1 MVSAAHIGISR
12 SDGAFAKAVPCLGQ
26 MVDTCTVVV
35 VANLGIPR
43 STVDRTLGV
52 TLGESM
58 ADKGVVLDHRA
69 AGMRTGHT
77 DTVLLAGVC
86 RGRISIEIVVLYRC
100 GRGQINDRHIVS
112 RTDLVADEIVV
123 LDLAGGIAGAV
134 VVDLDNAIQRR
145 CAALESRIGNYQL
158 GLLCTLGGG
167 AHNVQGFD
175 IIKRAA
181 VHRKA
186 GIIAGVIRTDQHRI
200 NVDVLKGQIFHDC
213 GLAIAG
219 ELEHTVCNICQI
231 YIYSIG
237 KLYPVSVAVNRQ
249 GLIHHNLL
257 ADGLVSQQR
266 DGLAV
271 PGGLHRR
278 VQVIEIQVALFHHV
292 LALRRSAHGKPAV
305 AARNDRIPSARQI
318 VLRLEYSAVNGQA
331 AACTLYIDRRSVAG
345 VPVVLTAVD
354 GHVRALH
361 IQRMENL
368 RVGNRHLTAT
378 QVQHIAPNVIKR
390 RSAFRFLAG
399 VRDGQVMILSAA
411 AGQIVSVQVDG
422 HHAVNGTS
430 DIHAGCI
437 RQQLHRIPCLG
448 RRNSLRQRSIVLPTD
463 RRLMNSAAIAVRTV
477 ICPAHA
483 AQSQCHHQ
491 RQEHCQ

>member
-1 MVSAAHIGISR
+1 M
-12 SDGAFAKAVPCLGQ
+12 
-26 MVDTCTVVV
+26 
-35 VANLGIPR
+35 
-43 STVDRTLGV
+43 
-52 TLGESM
+52 
-58 ADKGVVLDHRA
+58 
-69 AGMRTGHT
+69 
-77 DTVLLAGVC
+77 
-86 RGRISIEIVVLYRC
+86 
-100 GRGQINDRHIVS
+100 
-112 RTDLVADEIVV
+112 
-123 LDLAGGIAGAV
+123 
-134 VVDLDNAIQRR
+134 
-145 CAALESRIGNYQL
+145 
-158 GLLCTLGGG
+158 
-167 AHNVQGFD
+167 
-175 IIKRAA
+175 
-181 VHRKA
+181 
-186 GIIAGVIRTDQHRI
+186 
-200 NVDVLKGQIFHDC
+200 
-213 GLAIAG
+213 
-219 ELEHTVCNICQI
+219 CNICQI
-231 YIYSIG
+231 YIIYRLG

-266 DGLAV
+266 DDLAV

-292 LALRRSAHGKPAV
+292 LALRRSAHGKPVV
-305 AARNDRIPSARQI
+305 AARNDHIPSARQI

-331 AACTLYIDRRSVAG
+331 AACLLYIDRRSVASA

-354 GHVRALH
+354 GHVRVLH

-368 RVGNRHLTAT
+368 RVGNRHRTAT

-390 RSAFRFLAG
+390 RSAFRFRAG
-399 VRDGQVMILSAA
+399 VRDGQVMILSDA

-422 HHAVNGTS
+422 HHAVTGTS

-483 AQSQCHHQ
+483 AQSQCHDQ